1 MSHEFALIFN
11 PSNPCC
17 TGIQGI
23 VDAYRQALPQVCLYT
38 PTNSAPIINHVAM
51 LAPQAAHQGSGSQH
65 LVLLLPTDG
74 AVTGVEAA
82 REAVVCASHLR
93 TLVILAGV
101 GGADLEAVE
110 QLGAAGG
117 AWVHTPCRRAVC
129 APRPLPEGPSG
140 DAGTEVPTQL
150 VSYFK
155 AHSHRFY
162 PQPRARHRLLRPRFP
177 WRVGCGASPGLC
189 PRGPCGHGSTLHT
202 FPRAALHV
210 LYFVFAPAVAL
221 DCSCLP
227 LESLI

>member
-1 MSHEFALIFN
+1 MSNLFSCPFPSLQMLQPLGSQSPLCLFSNSLSSHRDKLFPAFGFGAQVPPDWQVSTVFALIFN

-23 VDAYRQALPQVCLYT
+23 VDAYRQALPQVRLYV
-38 PTNSAPIINHVAM
+38 PTNSARIINHVAM

-93 TLVILAGV
+93 KSVILAGV

-110 QLGAAGG
+110 QLGADSG

-162 PQPRARHRLLRPRFP
+162 PQPRARQRLLQPRFP
-177 WRVGCGASPGLC
+177 
-189 PRGPCGHGSTLHT
+189 
-202 FPRAALHV
+202 
-210 LYFVFAPAVAL
+210 
-221 DCSCLP
+221 
-227 LESLI
+227 